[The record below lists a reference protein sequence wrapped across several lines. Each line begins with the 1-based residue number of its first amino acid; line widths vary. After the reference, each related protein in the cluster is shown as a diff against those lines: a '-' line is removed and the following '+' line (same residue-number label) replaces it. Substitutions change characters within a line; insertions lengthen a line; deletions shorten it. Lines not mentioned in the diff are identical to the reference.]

1 MAYLLFVFL
10 VFISLLAIV
19 IWALSKITVPLVK
32 AGISLFL
39 LIAIGGIV
47 ALVALAFWAMGLYAF
62 IFIGIFALIFFLEFF
77 DHWN

>member
-1 MAYLLFVFL
+1 MTNLLWLVL
-10 VFISLLAIV
+10 VFISLIAIV
-19 IWALSKITVPLVK
+19 IWALSKITVPLLK

-62 IFIGIFALIFFLEFF
+62 IFIGLFAIILALKFFEL
-77 DHWN
+77 